1 MEYKK
6 LPDLKGLVTLKAV
19 VELGGVDEA
28 AKELNI
34 GQPAVTKRLRALD
47 NCYGVPLMLREGRR
61 LELSSAGERVYQY
74 ARLVIDH
81 QTSLM
86 DDLDQLRAGQNKLRL
101 EATFAIGEHVLP
113 EQLLRFAET
122 WPQYRIESRLG
133 YTRRI
138 QTRLATGLADMA
150 LLEQAP
156 DHPDILVQKWLDDEL
171 LLVCGPN
178 HPLWGSGALDKSELV
193 NLDYVLRETKS
204 SMRTGLDKAL
214 REIGIEEIPTAME
227 VGSTHTIVEILGR
240 GRYVSFLPR
249 FAVQESLDAGSLY
262 HIKTTGLDIKRTLWI
277 ARSRANIQNPVADAF
292 VDVLLGNH

>member
-101 EATFAIGEHVLP
+101 
-113 EQLLRFAET
+113 
-122 WPQYRIESRLG
+122 
-133 YTRRI
+133 
-138 QTRLATGLADMA
+138 
-150 LLEQAP
+150 
-156 DHPDILVQKWLDDEL
+156 
-171 LLVCGPN
+171 
-178 HPLWGSGALDKSELV
+178 
-193 NLDYVLRETKS
+193 
-204 SMRTGLDKAL
+204 
-214 REIGIEEIPTAME
+214 
-227 VGSTHTIVEILGR
+227 
-240 GRYVSFLPR
+240 
-249 FAVQESLDAGSLY
+249 
-262 HIKTTGLDIKRTLWI
+262 
-277 ARSRANIQNPVADAF
+277 
-292 VDVLLGNH
+292 

>member
-1 MEYKK
+1 MEYNK

-28 AKELNI
+28 AQELNI

-47 NCYGVPLMLREGRR
+47 HCYGVLLMVREGRR

-86 DDLDQLRAGQNKLRL
+86 DDLDQLRVGQNKLRL

-113 EQLLRFAET
+113 EQLLRFAEIC
-122 WPQYRIESRLG
+122 PQYRIESRLG

-138 QTRLATGLADMA
+138 QTRLATGLVDMA

-178 HPLWGSGALDKSELV
+178 HPLWGSAPIPISELP

-204 SMRTGLDKAL
+204 SMRSGLDKEL
-214 REIGIEEIPTAME
+214 KEIGIEELPTAME
-227 VGSTHTIVEILGR
+227 VGSTHTIAEILGR

-249 FAVQESLDAGSLY
+249 FAVQESLDEGSLY
-262 HIKTTGLDIKRTLWI
+262 HIKTNGLEIKRTLWI

-292 VDVLLGNH
+292 VDVLLGKQ